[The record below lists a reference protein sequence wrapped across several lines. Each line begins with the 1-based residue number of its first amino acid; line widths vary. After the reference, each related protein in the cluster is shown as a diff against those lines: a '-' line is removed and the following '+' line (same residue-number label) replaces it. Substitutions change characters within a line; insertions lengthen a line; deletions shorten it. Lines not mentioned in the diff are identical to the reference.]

1 MILDEAHRARRSNLG
16 PTHREEKAEPNN
28 LLRFLMDIAPRT
40 RSLLLATATPVQL
53 DPIEAWDLLNAL
65 NEGQNGVLGS
75 LYSRWRT
82 RPREGIDLVL
92 EQTRPVEETTDLREW
107 MRDPLP
113 PRRRAWIL
121 SCSAGA

>member
-1 MILDEAHRARRSNLG
+1 VN
-16 PTHREEKAEPNN
+16 
-28 LLRFLMDIAPRT
+28 RFA
-40 RSLLLATATPVQL
+40 PVQL

-65 NEGQNGVLGS
+65 NEGQNGVLGF

-113 PRRRAWIL
+113 PSSTGIL
-121 SCSAGA
+121 RPSTCCAKSAIDTQGQIALYSHPSEASSP